1 VKPRAYTD
9 EEVRAKFLRTLKEMA
24 LEWEMFPDKTVRER
38 LEGLIFSILC
48 VFDGVHVGLPA
59 FDIVARPHE
68 DDEAYHKG
76 SDENWIPNGL
86 MINDCSLHELFSQ
99 MRE

>member
-1 VKPRAYTD
+1 MKPRAYTD

-24 LEWEMFPDKTVRER
+24 LEWEKYPDKTVRER
-38 LEGLIFSILC
+38 LEGLAFSILC
-48 VFDGVHVGLPA
+48 VFDGVHMCLPA

-68 DDEAYHKG
+68 DDESFCKRNG
-76 SDENWIPNGL
+76 ENWIPNGL

>member
-1 VKPRAYTD
+1 MKPRAYTD

-48 VFDGVHVGLPA
+48 VFDGVHMCLPA
-59 FDIVARPHE
+59 FDIVARPHK

-76 SDENWIPNGL
+76 NGESWIPNGL
-86 MINDCSLHELFSQ
+86 VINDCSLHELFSQ